1 MTGRGD
7 PVIGA
12 RKAALRTRMLAERA
26 ALPTTTRE
34 VASAAI
40 TRRLST
46 LAELVSAKSLLAYA
60 AFGTE
65 VDLREYLAAFLDGGR
80 RLYLPWVD
88 GQALRVGEIR
98 DLDEDLAPGWRGVRE
113 PRPDRRRAADPG
125 ALDAVVAPGVA
136 FDRNRQRLGYGGG
149 HFDRLLAGVRPGTFV
164 VGVAFDVQLV
174 DSVPVEVHDVAVD
187 AVVTESGIIRVG
199 A

>member
-1 MTGRGD
+1 MTSRSD

-34 VASAAI
+34 MASAAI

-46 LAELVSAKSLLAYA
+46 LAELMSARSLLAYA

-65 VDLREYLAAFLDGGR
+65 VDLRGYLAAFLDDGR

-98 DLDEDLAPGWRGVRE
+98 DLDEDLAPGWRGVPE

-125 ALDAVVAPGVA
+125 ALDAVVAPGLA

-174 DSVPVEVHDVAVD
+174 DAVPVEVHDVAVD
-187 AVVTESGIIRVG
+187 AVVTESGIIRAG